1 MAALISGRY
10 VFADYA
16 SLDFGDLDP
25 RVLQA
30 AFPGVIL
37 YAETAP
43 SQILERLRDAEVVLI
58 SELHLSAE
66 ILQQLP
72 NLKLILLAA
81 TGTNAVDLPAARRLG
96 ITVCNCRGYG
106 SHSVAQHTLALLLAL
121 TNHVARYHQLVRSGR
136 WSDSTRF
143 CLTDYPLSGLNGRQ
157 LVIAG
162 QGELGNK
169 VAEMARVFGLT
180 VRFAALPGRSDSAD
194 KLPLDSLLPQ
204 ADILSL
210 HCPLTPETAGMIN
223 AQRLALMKP
232 GALLINTAR
241 GGLLDEAALAA
252 ALRAGKLGGA
262 ALDVLS
268 QEPPPRDHPL
278 LASDI
283 PNLLITPHIAWGT
296 TEARQMAVQ
305 QLIENYQAWR
315 SGAPI
320 RKVG

>member
-1 MAALISGRY
+1 MAVLSSGRY

-25 RVLQA
+25 QVLQA

-43 SQILERLRDAEVVLI
+43 SQIVERLREAEVVLI

-72 NLKLILLAA
+72 ALKLILLAA
-81 TGTNAVDLPAARRLG
+81 TGTNAVDLPAARWQG

-106 SHSVAQHTLALLLAL
+106 THSVAQHTLALLLAL
-121 TNHVARYHQLVRSGR
+121 TNHVAPYHRLVSDGR
-136 WSDSTRF
+136 WSDSPRF
-143 CLTDYPLSGLNGRQ
+143 CLTDYPLNGLNGRQ

-169 VAEMARVFGLT
+169 VAEMARVFGLS
-180 VRFAALPGRSDSAD
+180 VRFAALPGRPCTPD

-210 HCPLTPETAGMIN
+210 HCPLTDETAGMIN
-223 AQRLALMKP
+223 GQRLAMMKP

-241 GGLLDEAALAA
+241 GGLIDEPALAA
-252 ALRAGKLGGA
+252 TLRSGRLGGA

-278 LASDI
+278 LADDI

-296 TEARQMAVQ
+296 TDARQMAVQ

-315 SGAPI
+315 CGAPI
-320 RKVG
+320 REVS